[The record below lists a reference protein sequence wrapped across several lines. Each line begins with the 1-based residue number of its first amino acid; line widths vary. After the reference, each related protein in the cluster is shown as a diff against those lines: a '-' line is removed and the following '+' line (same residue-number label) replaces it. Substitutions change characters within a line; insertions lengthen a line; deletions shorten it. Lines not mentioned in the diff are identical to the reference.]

1 MKILF
6 AFSLT
11 ALLLAPAAWGDTPIY
26 KWVDAQ
32 GQVHYSTVPH
42 SDEDKQLNI
51 ANTSTLP
58 NASTAPAPTTAAGAA
73 SASDDTSLV
82 TPTPTD
88 SPACKAGRDRL
99 FRYMHAD
106 TLYTVDASGQKS
118 QLSLADMQKALSEAR
133 DYVRQACAPG
143 AGGGQP

>member
-1 MKILF
+1 MKTLIAL
-6 AFSLT
+6 A
-11 ALLLAPAAWGDTPIY
+11 AGLLLVAAAWADTPIY

-42 SDEDKQLNI
+42 SDDAKQLNI
-51 ANTSTLP
+51 SNKSTLP
-58 NASTAPAPTTAAGAA
+58 NASTAPASATADGAAG
-73 SASDDTSLV
+73 ASDDTALV

-106 TLYTVDASGQKS
+106 TLYTVDAGGQKT
-118 QLSLADMQKALSEAR
+118 QLSVADMQKALNEAR
-133 DYVRQACAPG
+133 DYVRQACTPG
-143 AGGGQP
+143 GTPP

>member
-1 MKILF
+1 MKTLIAL
-6 AFSLT
+6 ATGS
-11 ALLLAPAAWGDTPIY
+11 LLLSAGAWGDTPIY

-51 ANTSTLP
+51 MNKGTLP
-58 NASTAPAPTTAAGAA
+58 NASTAPPATSANGAA
-73 SASDDTSLV
+73 STDDTSLV
-82 TPTPTD
+82 TPTPAD

-106 TLYTVDASGQKS
+106 TLYTVDSSGHKT
-118 QLSLADMQKALSEAR
+118 QLSVADMQKALNEAR

-143 AGGGQP
+143 VGGGQS